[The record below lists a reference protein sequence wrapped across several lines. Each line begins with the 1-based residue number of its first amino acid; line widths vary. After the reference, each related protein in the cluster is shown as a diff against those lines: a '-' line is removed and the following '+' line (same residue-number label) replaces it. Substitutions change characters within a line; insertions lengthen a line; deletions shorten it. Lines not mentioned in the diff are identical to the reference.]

1 MSDFQDKCASGV
13 SYPIEIQYALSA
25 RDKVIVD
32 DGQVYQFTNH
42 SGVGV
47 REKQIADALKYESN
61 MVLVNSLTKDYG
73 KQYQKDLDIEIG
85 HLNTMPIQFHASSV
99 YEKYIITY
107 YEKYAKWYFI
117 NKLLRYAKD
126 DQGKMVQRI
135 SGIFTSNM
143 KRIRKQRKNGIAK
156 KSVRNCWN
164 RRWKT
169 RMLTFRTTKCHGQ
182 CTVFRELWK
191 RRQIMQ

>member
-1 MSDFQDKCASGV
+1 
-13 SYPIEIQYALSA
+13 
-25 RDKVIVD
+25 
-32 DGQVYQFTNH
+32 
-42 SGVGV
+42 
-47 REKQIADALKYESN
+47 

-126 DQGKMVQRI
+126 DQGKCPKNI
-135 SGIFTSNM
+135 WIFTSNM
-143 KRIRKQRKNGIAK
+143 KQYTETEEKRYSK
-156 KSVRNCWN
+156 KECQKLLD

-191 RRQIMQ
+191 RRQIMQCFW

>member
-1 MSDFQDKCASGV
+1 M
-13 SYPIEIQYALSA
+13 
-25 RDKVIVD
+25 
-32 DGQVYQFTNH
+32 
-42 SGVGV
+42 GV

-126 DQGKMVQRI
+126 DQENGPKNI
-135 SGIFTSNM
+135 WIFTSNM

-169 RMLTFRTTKCHGQ
+169 RMLTFGQ
-182 CTVFRELWK
+182 QNAMVNAPYSENYGNGDRLRSVFGRNLSGIALYLFGDQFCIWLSGFCRYAVDE
-191 RRQIMQ
+191 